1 MNGFNNEKALVGLTP
16 IEGNTIPAGT
26 AVLLAGMPNAA
37 ITLTPTTTVAEQPA
51 ENLLTGVALPTALA
65 DDQVAFA
72 LDNGMMV
79 RQESRELRAFR
90 PYLTANTTVTAP
102 NLQFLIGKVTG
113 LQWMAPSQKETPIYD
128 LSGRRVKVTI
138 SGRIYLQNGV
148 KFMQH

>member
-1 MNGFNNEKALVGLTP
+1 
-16 IEGNTIPAGT
+16 
-26 AVLLAGMPNAA
+26 MPNAA
-37 ITLTPTTTVAEQPA
+37 ITLTPTTTAAERPVD
-51 ENLLTGVALPTALA
+51 NLLIGAALPTTLA

-79 RQESRELRAFR
+79 RQESHNLRAFH

-138 SGRIYLQNGV
+138 SGRIYLQGGV
-148 KFMQH
+148 KFMQR